1 MKMFLL
7 LLLLLVLNIINLVDC
22 YRPVVLMHGL
32 MASKEVFSFYL
43 FIFFFQKF

>member
-1 MKMFLL
+1 MFLF

-32 MASKEVFSFYL
+32 MASKEVFHFFSE
-43 FIFFFQKF
+43 IF